1 MSWYNY
7 LVLSVLKDLAVRAS
21 VPTAI
26 SRSLKVSP
34 VFYNF
39 METRECIEIFKNDY
53 EIIKITC
60 NFNRVIYTFAFKPDG
75 NKSTFTN
82 FLDAMFQKGNVTL
95 LSCFD

>member
-26 SRSLKVSP
+26 SRSLKVPP

-39 METRECIEIFKNDY
+39 MEH
-53 EIIKITC
+53 
-60 NFNRVIYTFAFKPDG
+60 
-75 NKSTFTN
+75 
-82 FLDAMFQKGNVTL
+82 GNV
-95 LSCFD
+95 